1 MSIKIKETGITPGL
15 RLNARAIA
23 LVLGVIVLIGAFVFI
38 DGADKA
44 VATEAIKP
52 PSPALPSRAVLSLP
66 STYEMKKEAPPLP
79 LLPPSEG
86 ASAVEDGMS
95 AEFMKLEHM
104 ERLNKKKR
112 ALQTRLQ
119 EVFVP
124 VRGDIGRGNRAPP
137 TRERAVDGSLDPLK
151 EGEMGERGESFGTS
165 GTDQES
171 KRSFVTN
178 GRSGDEVLSKRLRS
192 PVTEY
197 QVMAGTQ
204 IPGVLITG
212 INSDLPGQILGQVS
226 QNTFDSVTG
235 KYLLI
240 PQGTKIVGE
249 YDSRIGYGQERVLI
263 VWTRLLFPNGKSLS
277 LEGMPGVD
285 MSGYAGLADKVNNH
299 YLKLLSG
306 VVVSSVLSAGSRV
319 AQGGSRTVDPSLG
332 QLGAEGF
339 AMNVDD
345 VGQQIARKNL
355 NIQPTIEIEPG
366 KRFSIFVNKD
376 LVLEPYR

>member
-1 MSIKIKETGITPGL
+1 
-15 RLNARAIA
+15 
-23 LVLGVIVLIGAFVFI
+23 
-38 DGADKA
+38 
-44 VATEAIKP
+44 
-52 PSPALPSRAVLSLP
+52 
-66 STYEMKKEAPPLP
+66 
-79 LLPPSEG
+79 
-86 ASAVEDGMS
+86 
-95 AEFMKLEHM
+95 
-104 ERLNKKKR
+104 
-112 ALQTRLQ
+112 
-119 EVFVP
+119 
-124 VRGDIGRGNRAPP
+124 
-137 TRERAVDGSLDPLK
+137 
-151 EGEMGERGESFGTS
+151 
-165 GTDQES
+165 
-171 KRSFVTN
+171 
-178 GRSGDEVLSKRLRS
+178 
-192 PVTEY
+192 
-197 QVMAGTQ
+197 MAGTQ

>member
-1 MSIKIKETGITPGL
+1 MTIKMKEPGPIPTK
-15 RLNARAIA
+15 RLNARAVII
-23 LVLGVIVLIGAFVFI
+23 VLGVIALLGAFVFL
-38 DGADKA
+38 DGGDKA
-44 VATEAIKP
+44 VASEAIVP
-52 PSPALPSRAVLSLP
+52 PAPALPSRAVLSLP
-66 STYEMKKEAPPLP
+66 STYEQKNKESLPSLP
-79 LLPPSEG
+79 LMAETSIELK
-86 ASAVEDGMS
+86 DGVNG
-95 AEFMKLEHM
+95 ELLRLEQN
-104 ERLNKKKR
+104 EIVNRKKR
-112 ALQTRLQ
+112 ALQARLQ
-119 EVFVP
+119 EVFVT
-124 VRGDIGRGNRAPP
+124 VRGDIGGVGGRYSPRGPSGRGLEGSSLESLASTMGESVTVPAAQEDKRAF
-137 TRERAVDGSLDPLK
+137 TTSERA
-151 EGEMGERGESFGTS
+151 GEEL
-165 GTDQES
+165 
-171 KRSFVTN
+171 
-178 GRSGDEVLSKRLRS
+178 LSKRLRS
-192 PVTEY
+192 PVSEY

-226 QNTFDSVTG
+226 QNTFDTVTG
-235 KYLLI
+235 HYLLI

-249 YDSRIGYGQERVLI
+249 YDSRIVYGQERVLI
-263 VWTRLLFPNGKSLS
+263 VWTRLIFPNGKSLS

-285 MSGYAGLADKVNNH
+285 MSGFSGLSDKVNNH

-376 LVLEPYR
+376 VVLEPYGS